1 MMSPKRS
8 KRSISTG
15 KSPSNTPA
23 LPKKLLGDLR
33 LLIDH
38 SREQV
43 ARTVNSELVWL
54 YWNIGMRIRED
65 VLKRKRADYGEQIVV
80 SLSKQLTEEYGR
92 GFSRQSLFRMVRFA
106 EVFPEEQIVSSLMR
120 QLSWTHLIYI
130 IALDEPLKREFYAE
144 MCRLERWS
152 VRTCVRRSTVSC
164 SNERQSARSPMS

>member
-15 KSPSNTPA
+15 KPPSNTPA

-33 LLIDH
+33 LLIDQ

-54 YWNIGMRIRED
+54 YWNIGTRIRED

-130 IALDEPLKREFYAE
+130 IALDEPQCSP
-144 MCRLERWS
+144 CRGQLE
-152 VRTCVRRSTVSC
+152 
-164 SNERQSARSPMS
+164 